1 MPLHDKVIAVLG
13 VGPGLGREVARLCL
27 RDGAAVALGARTL
40 DRCEQTARELDENGT
55 RTIALAA
62 DIDQQQ
68 SVDAF
73 VAATLER
80 FGRLDG
86 VAVVAANVTTLADA
100 TGIDDDVWRASFDTN
115 ILGPLHVARATRSAL
130 AARGGALVLTG
141 TQAAYDPKP
150 GMAAYGVTKMGAQ
163 VSLMHYLARE
173 LGSARIRV
181 NCVET
186 SWMLGPLVQGY
197 MDYMAGEQGRSA
209 TDVIADIAK
218 DWPIPDMP
226 LDEDVAESFAFLL
239 SDRARMITGQTIRV
253 NAGEYLA

>member
-1 MPLHDKVIAVLG
+1 MAL
-13 VGPGLGREVARLCL
+13 
-27 RDGAAVALGARTL
+27 AVALGARTL
-40 DRCEQTARELDENGT
+40 DRCEDTARELDESGA
-55 RTIALAA
+55 RTIALTA
-62 DIDQQQ
+62 DIDHQQ
-68 SVDAF
+68 SIDEF

-86 VAVVAANVTTLADA
+86 VAVVAANVTTIADA
-100 TGIDDDVWRASFDTN
+100 TGIEDDVWRG
-115 ILGPLHVARATRSAL
+115 IVRHQHPRP
-130 AARGGALVLTG
+130 AARRVGHPIRTGRSRGRARLTG

-197 MDYMAGEQGRSA
+197 MDYMASEQGRAA

-226 LDEDVAESFAFLL
+226 LDEDVAESFVFLL